1 MAAERALVV
10 LVLLGGCV
18 VQHKLGDIALEEG
31 GNISATGTTTV
42 LDTESTG
49 GDGSISSTTVSDAT
63 SGSDATTGAFDPY
76 AQCGVVLEHGG
87 PNGLWTCGCMLCNID
102 QEDLTEQSR
111 DSFLGACE
119 CLCDAFACGG
129 STSVTTGTLAEST
142 GGSSSGDEGTTTE
155 STGDSSSSATE
166 TTSTGTG

>member
-18 VQHKLGDIALEEG
+18 VQHKLGNIDLEES
-31 GNISATGTTTV
+31 GNVSATGTTLV

-49 GDGSISSTTVSDAT
+49 GEGSTTST
-63 SGSDATTGAFDPY
+63 TGSDGTAGSEVTTGAFDPY
-76 AQCGVVLEHGG
+76 AQCGVVLEYGG
-87 PNGLWTCGCMLCNID
+87 PNALWTCGCMLCNLD

-111 DSFLGACE
+111 SSFLGACE
-119 CLCDAFACGG
+119 CLCDAFGCGG
-129 STSVTTGTLAEST
+129 STSVTTGTLAESS

-155 STGDSSSSATE
+155 STGDSSSGATE